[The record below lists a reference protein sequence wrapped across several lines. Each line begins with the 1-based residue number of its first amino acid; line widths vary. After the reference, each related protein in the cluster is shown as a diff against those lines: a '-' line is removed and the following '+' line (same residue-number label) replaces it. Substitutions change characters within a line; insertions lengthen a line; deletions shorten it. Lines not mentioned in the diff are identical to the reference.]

1 MAFSLVFCEAMT
13 RRRLL
18 GYASSDFFGN
28 ASNLF
33 TFYALWV
40 KFFLTLK
47 LSDVWQILFDKCV
60 FPHLS
65 VCRLVSLNAELVS
78 LVRNWVFCLKF
89 RPYFCLKIV
98 FFLFESRTFLLVSTP
113 CYGFEVGPLFV
124 LPTILLRFLYIA
136 NWRMWPVNSSR
147 SPCNSGRER

>member
-13 RRRLL
+13 RRRPL
-18 GYASSDFFGN
+18 GYASSDFFGD

-98 FFLFESRTFLLVSTP
+98 FFFVWTLDLSACWQLRPVMVSKLTLYL
-113 CYGFEVGPLFV
+113 CCRWSCSISF
-124 LPTILLRFLYIA
+124 ILLIEECGL
-136 NWRMWPVNSSR
+136 
-147 SPCNSGRER
+147 